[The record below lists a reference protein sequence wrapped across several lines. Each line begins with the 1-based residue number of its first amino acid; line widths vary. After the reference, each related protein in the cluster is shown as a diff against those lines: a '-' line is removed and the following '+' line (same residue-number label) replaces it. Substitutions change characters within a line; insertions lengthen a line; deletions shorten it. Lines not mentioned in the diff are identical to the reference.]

1 MKKNVILIICFNLLI
16 LNCAS
21 STSDISASYVS
32 PQKYSDFD
40 CDQIMLERDTI
51 ERRVNELYQSIEQR
65 AKNDRVSMGVG
76 MVVFWPALFF
86 LKGDSPEAAE
96 YARMKGEYEAIQKIA
111 NQKKCDLIFQDEL
124 MDSIEESKND
134 PKN

>member
-16 LNCAS
+16 VNCAS
-21 STSDISASYVS
+21 SASDISASYVS
-32 PQKYSDFD
+32 PEKYSDFD

-51 ERRVNELYQSIEQR
+51 ERRVNELYQSIERR

-76 MVVFWPALFF
+76 MVVFLPALLF

-96 YARMKGEYEAIQKIA
+96 YARMKGEYEAIQTIA
-111 NQKKCDLIFQDEL
+111 NRKKCDLIFQDEL

-134 PKN
+134 SNN

>member
-96 YARMKGEYEAIQKIA
+96 YARMKGEYEAIQTIA